1 MLKGNLKST
10 QNKFLHRSSSGYK
23 IIDISRDDCR
33 KIELVN
39 ISDDEFLLMNELE
52 KMYVLEYGVITQ
64 AALYLNKIALEELKF
79 ICLEKMVNLEKFKT
93 LDAKRIAT
101 YQNSIEYMLN
111 TGIVNGETL
120 DLLLQRN
127 SILFKFV

>member
-10 QNKFLHRSSSGYK
+10 QNKFLYRSSSGYK

-52 KMYVLEYGVITQ
+52 KMYVLEYGVVTQ